1 MWHTFKRLWIH
12 VYEWKECYC
21 ETTTVT
27 WLWNNHILN
36 NTDPHT
42 HSHFTLQPPQLLKT
56 ILIMAIV
63 IQTNR
68 PLVSAGHVI
77 CCCSCFY
84 LWSISLSGS
93 ISPSQSRTGWRAARH
108 GVKWC
113 LTTVSF
119 ARWTPALQ
127 TWAPSQAT
135 WPRLPK
141 AAVVGLWWLFCGTCS
156 RWQTITQLTR
166 CLTASQLD
174 RWIPF
179 RDCFARTIRTV
190 SLERTL
196 HYFK

>member
-1 MWHTFKRLWIH
+1 MAFF
-12 VYEWKECYC
+12 
-21 ETTTVT
+21 
-27 WLWNNHILN
+27 
-36 NTDPHT
+36 
-42 HSHFTLQPPQLLKT
+42 SH
-56 ILIMAIV
+56 
-63 IQTNR
+63 N
-68 PLVSAGHVI
+68 VI

-93 ISPSQSRTGWRAARH
+93 ISPSQSRTGWRAAQH

-127 TWAPSQAT
+127 TWAPSQAA

-166 CLTASQLD
+166 CLTVRQVDTFQGQFS
-174 RWIPF
+174 
-179 RDCFARTIRTV
+179 DCFIGTNLTLFQIIAHFTPSITSPWVVWFPAEGRKTLLALVCLSSWRRPITA
-190 SLERTL
+190 SLVERLETSCSN
-196 HYFK
+196 K